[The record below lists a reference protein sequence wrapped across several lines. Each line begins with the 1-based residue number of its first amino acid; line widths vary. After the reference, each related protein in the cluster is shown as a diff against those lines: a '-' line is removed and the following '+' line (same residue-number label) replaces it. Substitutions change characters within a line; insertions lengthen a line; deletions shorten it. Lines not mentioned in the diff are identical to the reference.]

1 MVQLSTVCIWM
12 HGLSSRQDF
21 AFLSPQNVTDL
32 NTMSLIN
39 APNVANH
46 EDEQHPSPYYKRQNE
61 SFFWKANVSAKPRR
75 GILVVHCR
83 FMQVFN

>member
-61 SFFWKANVSAKPRR
+61 SFF
-75 GILVVHCR
+75 
-83 FMQVFN
+83 